1 MKTQNTTTDAGNT
14 TAAQKEKS
22 ALAILKPIF
31 AKVGW
36 SPIIGCDLC
45 MTSLRTSKSYVTLF
59 RWSEEFAKETPD
71 LKRSEYKNEHGEF
84 DRDAWRKD
92 SAARNDAMQKWF
104 TAKLATI
111 QGDLKAACAKNR
123 WRFRTAGTQIRI
135 DI

>member
-1 MKTQNTTTDAGNT
+1 MKTQNKKDGRGDSAE
-14 TAAQKEKS
+14 QKEKA

-31 AKVGW
+31 SKIGW

-71 LKRSEYKNEHGEF
+71 LKRSEYKNENGEF

-104 TAKLATI
+104 TAKLAEI
-111 QGDLKAACAKNR
+111 QDELKAACAKNR

-135 DI
+135 DL

>member
-1 MKTQNTTTDAGNT
+1 MRTQNTTTGAENT
-14 TAAQKEKS
+14 TAAQKEKA

-31 AKVGW
+31 SKVGW

-71 LKRSEYKNEHGEF
+71 LKRSEYKNENGEF
-84 DRDAWRKD
+84 DREAWRKD
-92 SAARNDAMQKWF
+92 CAARNDAMQKWF
-104 TAKLATI
+104 TGKLTAI
-111 QGDLKAACAKNR
+111 QDELKAACAKNR

-135 DI
+135 DL